1 MIKVWTDET
10 YPTGEGWDLKE
21 FERFPFKLDNFQKY
35 AIRAITL
42 EENVLVTSQTG
53 SGKTVCA
60 EYAIYYALEHGKK
73 VIYTSPIKS
82 LSNQKFNEFNKKFS
96 GDKVGILTGDIKYN
110 PDAPILIMTTEILR
124 NLLYK
129 DEIKVSENATLKLD
143 IKKDVGV
150 VIFDEVHYIND
161 KERGKVWEECII
173 LLPKEILLVMLS
185 ATIDRA
191 EEFGQWIQY
200 IKGRSLNLV
209 GNRKRVIP
217 LKHYFYM
224 TLKGITN
231 NKKIQGMEVEER
243 KYLEAKTDRLIPIM
257 DENGKFYEEN
267 VQAIHKIRNKH
278 HDMVDHLGVINN
290 MVEFL
295 RDQEMLPAIFFVF
308 SRNKCEQYA
317 EMLHHTLNS
326 ELEQHEAEKTIDY
339 YISKLENKE
348 GYQKLAQFQRIKKL
362 LMRGI
367 GFHHSGLVPIFKEI
381 TEILFSK
388 YLLKILFV
396 TETFSVGIN
405 LPTKAV
411 VFTGLVKYDSG
422 NKFRILKTFEYRQM
436 SGRAG
441 RRGMDTVG
449 YVIHL
454 PNIGDY
460 PTVGEVRQ
468 MMLGNPPPIVSKFSL
483 NYQFVLKAILTENLD
498 QIIRASLWNREIDE
512 KLNNLKQQVT
522 NEDNNTMTKKEIDE
536 CKLYESLQND
546 VMIDGIKLSQN
557 IIKANR
563 KRAQKMMTSA
573 KFKQIYSLYK
583 TMDKELE
590 KKQEIKSDI
599 ENMEKY
605 ITVELDRILSMLKE
619 FEYIKDDKVT
629 IKGMMAS
636 QVNQCQELLLT
647 EMVYQGVFKDLT
659 VEEVVGVLAIFADCK
674 NVGTEVNIPTNKIK
688 IAIEQTEKIAEY
700 LWKAEE
706 KLGIRLDSEW
716 EISRSLVGVAY
727 NWVKKGDIPSGDII
741 FEGEFIKEMIKICH
755 IGEELEILF
764 DITQNNVMKVI
775 VSDIKSRLMREIV
788 CCDSLYIRGNK

>member
-1 MIKVWTDET
+1 MD
-10 YPTGEGWDLKE
+10 
-21 FERFPFKLDNFQKY
+21 
-35 AIRAITL
+35 
-42 EENVLVTSQTG
+42 
-53 SGKTVCA
+53 
-60 EYAIYYALEHGKK
+60 
-73 VIYTSPIKS
+73 
-82 LSNQKFNEFNKKFS
+82 
-96 GDKVGILTGDIKYN
+96 
-110 PDAPILIMTTEILR
+110 
-124 NLLYK
+124 
-129 DEIKVSENATLKLD
+129 
-143 IKKDVGV
+143 
-150 VIFDEVHYIND
+150 
-161 KERGKVWEECII
+161 
-173 LLPKEILLVMLS
+173 
-185 ATIDRA
+185 
-191 EEFGQWIQY
+191 
-200 IKGRSLNLV
+200 
-209 GNRKRVIP
+209 
-217 LKHYFYM
+217 
-224 TLKGITN
+224 
-231 NKKIQGMEVEER
+231 VEER
-243 KYLEAKTDRLIPIM
+243 KYLEARTDKLIPIM
-257 DENGKFYEEN
+257 DENGKFYEDN

-278 HDMVDHLGVINN
+278 HDMVDHLGVINS

-295 RDQEMLPAIFFVF
+295 KDQEMLPAIFFVF

-348 GYQKLAQFQRIKKL
+348 SYQKLAQFQRIKKL

-483 NYQFVLKAILTENLD
+483 NYQFVLKAILTESLD

-512 KLNNLKQQVT
+512 KLGNLKQQVT
-522 NEDNNTMTKKEIDE
+522 NEDNNTMAKKEIED

-573 KFKQIYSLYK
+573 KFKQTYSLYK
-583 TMDKELE
+583 TMDKEIE

-636 QVNQCQELLLT
+636 KINQVNPLLLT
-647 EMVYQGVFKDLT
+647 EMVYKKIFDRLQP
-659 VEEVVGVLAIFADCK
+659 EEIVGILAIFTDCK
-674 NVGTEVNIPTNKIK
+674 NIGTEINIPTEKMK
-688 IAIEQTEKIAEY
+688 VAIDIVEKIGEE

-716 EISRSLVGVAY
+716 EISRTLVGVAY
-727 NWVKKGDIPSGDII
+727 NWVKNNEMPSSNTI
-741 FEGEFIKEMIKICH
+741 FEGEFIKEMISINHIC
-755 IGEELEILF
+755 GELEILF
-764 DITQNNVMKVI
+764 DIIQDNELKII

-788 CCDSLYIRGNK
+788 CCDSLYIMGNK